1 MSYLN
6 ETHDQHCSSEIF
18 VWLMLP
24 NELVFRLSR
33 RTKRS
38 CCWGPRFRQWSP
50 NSKISSTWTRLSRQS
65 RARSGRSLR
74 SSPRTWGPCPTP
86 WPTHPSP
93 SPGLCSTEVKGHRTK
108 VTGQRS
114 WVTVKRFNRCRS
126 HREFLV
132 IYLLLLEYG
141 YIFDKIW
148 LIAYICLNG
157 N

>member
-50 NSKISSTWTRLSRQS
+50 NSKTSSTWTRLSRPS

-74 SSPRTWGPCPTP
+74 SSLRTWGPCLTP

-93 SPGLCSTEVKGHRTK
+93 TPGLCSTKVKGHRTK
-108 VTGQRS
+108 VMGHSKEVVGHTES
-114 WVTVKRFNRCRS
+114 S
-126 HREFLV
+126 
-132 IYLLLLEYG
+132 LLC
-141 YIFDKIW
+141 
-148 LIAYICLNG
+148 ICSVG
-157 N
+157 F